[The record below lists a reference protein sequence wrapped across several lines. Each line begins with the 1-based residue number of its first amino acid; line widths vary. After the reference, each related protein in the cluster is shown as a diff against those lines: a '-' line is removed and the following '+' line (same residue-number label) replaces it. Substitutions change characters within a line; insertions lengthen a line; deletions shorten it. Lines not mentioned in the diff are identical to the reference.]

1 MCSLWELNFLRAG
14 GEPGPPARWRGFGRC
29 GFHRYRG
36 LQSSSLGPFRSLP
49 PSPLPHSEFTSLSQ
63 HYTFSSPS
71 PQPTQSP
78 LPGFKVVRIHRSP
91 PPHAPSPVPWALG
104 KDSRISS
111 LLASAQHDLGDKV
124 DNGRSRLVGVKL
136 RKEVAS
142 VVRGAARLPGHE
154 AEEPREGRERV
165 PFIVRSPGS
174 GGQPRQESMPQ
185 ASLASPAPTPLQASR
200 TGLALKAKSRGQC
213 FALFQGR

>member
-1 MCSLWELNFLRAG
+1 M
-14 GEPGPPARWRGFGRC
+14 
-29 GFHRYRG
+29 
-36 LQSSSLGPFRSLP
+36 
-49 PSPLPHSEFTSLSQ
+49 
-63 HYTFSSPS
+63 
-71 PQPTQSP
+71 
-78 LPGFKVVRIHRSP
+78 
-91 PPHAPSPVPWALG
+91 
-104 KDSRISS
+104 
-111 LLASAQHDLGDKV
+111 
-124 DNGRSRLVGVKL
+124 
-136 RKEVAS
+136 AS
-142 VVRGAARLPGHE
+142 VVRGAAGLPGHE